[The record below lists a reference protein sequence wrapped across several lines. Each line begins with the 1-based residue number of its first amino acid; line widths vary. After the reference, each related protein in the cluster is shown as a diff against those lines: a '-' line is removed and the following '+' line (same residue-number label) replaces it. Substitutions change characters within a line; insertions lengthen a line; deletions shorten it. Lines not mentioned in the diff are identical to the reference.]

1 MYGVLRHTSLGALSF
16 FLGYIL
22 ECRISAMPKIFL
34 IVWFKIDYE
43 IYLLTNKNQEN
54 REEKKGCVSFLLS
67 FHILFLHLVSFSLQC
82 HVCVLLYCVLTV
94 LCQVALTSN

>member
-54 REEKKGCVSFLLS
+54 REEEKEMRFLRSLFFTIVSPSRVFLSTVPCLCHRALPGS
-67 FHILFLHLVSFSLQC
+67 FDK
-82 HVCVLLYCVLTV
+82 
-94 LCQVALTSN
+94 

>member
-1 MYGVLRHTSLGALSF
+1 MYGVLRHTGLGALSF

-54 REEKKGCVSFLLS
+54 REDKKKCVSS
-67 FHILFLHLVSFSLQC
+67 FPLFILFLHLVSFSLQC

>member
-1 MYGVLRHTSLGALSF
+1 
-16 FLGYIL
+16 
-22 ECRISAMPKIFL
+22 MPKIFL

-54 REEKKGCVSFLLS
+54 REEQKGMCFLPSLFS
-67 FHILFLHLVSFSLQC
+67 QLFLHLVSLTLQC
-82 HVCVLLYCVLTV
+82 LVCVLLYCVLTV